1 MTRMQR
7 SLLRL
12 LLPAVCAVPV
22 LPLHAADLRV
32 AAVFTEHM
40 VLQRGT
46 LVPVWGSADAGK
58 RVLVEFAGQKKVAA
72 ADAAGRWSVQLDPLA
87 ASADGNE
94 LVVSA
99 EGHTPLRLGDILVGE
114 VWVCGGQSNM
124 ERQLGPRP
132 PQPPLLNWE
141 QEAAGANFP
150 QIRHFEVAHK
160 VLPSTGGD
168 VSGKW
173 VVCSPQ
179 SVVGFTAVGYFF
191 GRELHLELGVPIGL
205 LHSSWGGTGVA
216 TWTSP
221 EALESTEELREKT
234 SEKLEALGGKSGPAK
249 PSALFSSMIAP
260 LIPCAIKG
268 AIWLQ
273 GESGAGISVPYDTL
287 FQVMIQDW
295 RRHWG
300 RGDFP
305 FYFAQLPNGSPVTR
319 EAQARALRLPATGM
333 AVTLDVGYARDVHG
347 PDKAP
352 IGKRLARLALVHDY
366 NKGGESSG
374 PLFASAEIEEGRIRI
389 QFTHVAGGLVANDN
403 APLRYFLVAG
413 EDRKFVAAEA
423 RIEGGTVVVSSPAVP
438 RPAAVR
444 YAWVSVAEGCNLF
457 NSAGIPAAPFR
468 TDSW

>member
-1 MTRMQR
+1 MQR
-7 SLLRL
+7 FILCL
-12 LLPAVCAVPV
+12 LLPALCAVPV
-22 LPLHAADLRV
+22 MSLHASELRV
-32 AAVFTEHM
+32 AGVFTEHM

-46 LVPVWGSADAGK
+46 SVPVWGSADVGK
-58 RVLVEFAGQKKVAA
+58 RVSVEFSGQKKTAS
-72 ADAAGRWSVQLDPLA
+72 ADASGRWIVQLDPLPA
-87 ASADGNE
+87 
-94 LVVSA
+94 SA
-99 EGHTPLRLGDILVGE
+99 EGRELLVTAEGDTSLRLGDVLVGE

-141 QEAAGANFP
+141 QEAAEANFP

-160 VLPSTGGD
+160 VLPSAGGD

-179 SVVGFTAVGYFF
+179 SVIGFTAVGYFF
-191 GRELHLELGVPIGL
+191 GRELHRELGVPIGL
-205 LHSSWGGTGVA
+205 LHASWGGTGVA
-216 TWTSP
+216 TWTSR
-221 EALESTEELREKT
+221 EALASTDELREKT
-234 SEKLEALGGKSGPAK
+234 LEKLESLGGKSGPAV

-260 LIPCAIKG
+260 LIPSAIKG

-273 GESGAGISVPYDTL
+273 GESGAGISVPYDTI
-287 FQVMIQDW
+287 FQLMIQDW

-366 NKGGESSG
+366 NRSGESSG
-374 PLFASAEIEEGRIRI
+374 PLFASAEIEEGRVRI
-389 QFTHVAGGLVANDN
+389 HFTHLAGGLVSSDN

-413 EDRKFVAAEA
+413 EDRKFVPAEG
-423 RIEGGTVVVSSPAVP
+423 RIEGGSVVVSSPSVS
-438 RPAAVR
+438 RPMAVR
-444 YAWVSVAEGCNLF
+444 YAWVNVAEGCNLF
-457 NSAGIPAAPFR
+457 NSEGFPAAPFR